1 MAALSRL
8 DIDDQPFSLYL
19 LVQPNGDSLELRA
32 FDGAESW
39 TGKITGRQMKEMA
52 AKVKYVRIFTYLQA
66 RDMFSSPVDL
76 CSSFGGMQLIIMVA
90 QPLYRRT
97 CEFCN

>member
-19 LVQPNGDSLELRA
+19 LIQPNGDSLELRA
-32 FDGAESW
+32 FDGGESW

-52 AKVKYVRIFTYLQA
+52 GKV
-66 RDMFSSPVDL
+66 
-76 CSSFGGMQLIIMVA
+76 
-90 QPLYRRT
+90 
-97 CEFCN
+97 